1 VLKLDWAE
9 PGDPPAADYLSVRA
23 KPLAKPISYAPL
35 TREVELELV
44 RRWHENGDERALDWL
59 VAAHRPMVVRMAKN
73 RIRTNGISLQ
83 ALVEYGMLGLRIAA
97 DPPRPSQTKRGKIV
111 GFDPFKGRFSTYA
124 RYYADKEMRAAL
136 TGDPS
141 PALKEA
147 FEHKV
152 TAELETW
159 GEASEEEWERD
170 DVDYPLCTGGLKILY
185 RDLQQRRPYKKP
197 EQSWTLWNPPRGIER
212 KVRRNYLKHPIIN
225 AELKN
230 EFSYYTKHSVLL
242 TTYSEL
248 PSNKEGW
255 SGDGHADQDS
265 SFAPAASKGSAYY
278 LPLAVLRERW
288 LRGCNRTGL
297 ITFKTNGGLGLF
309 DKFGNRLPVYSLR
322 ATLPRK
328 RVSGP
333 VLCLRPVASIYL
345 IGGKIS
351 GTEGEVVSFR
361 RTSQRRPPPFA
372 SRAPSSPHAKTKQH
386 DPSRET

>member
-1 VLKLDWAE
+1 LHGTGGAWAWKPTKTHEENAHERRIGERSLVLKLDWAE

-59 VAAHRPMVVRMAKN
+59 VGAHRPMVVRMAKN

-83 ALVEYGMLGLRIAA
+83 ALVEYGMLGLRIAV

-111 GFDPFKGRFSTYA
+111 GFDPSKGHRFSTYA

-159 GEASEEEWERD
+159 GEASEEEWERED
-170 DVDYPLCTGGLKILY
+170 IDYPLCTGGLKILY
-185 RDLQQRRPYKKP
+185 RDLKQRRPYKKP
-197 EQSWTLWNPPRGIER
+197 ERSWTLWNPPPSIER
-212 KVRRNYLKHPIIN
+212 KARRRNYLKQPIKEI
-225 AELKN
+225 ELAN
-230 EFSYYTKHSVLL
+230 EFAYYLKHYSML
-242 TTYSEL
+242 TTYCELSSEHQ
-248 PSNKEGW
+248 GW
-255 SGDGHADQDS
+255 SNDEHADRDS

-278 LPLAVLRERW
+278 LPLAVLGERW
-288 LRGCNRTGL
+288 LT
-297 ITFKTNGGLGLF
+297 
-309 DKFGNRLPVYSLR
+309 
-322 ATLPRK
+322 
-328 RVSGP
+328 
-333 VLCLRPVASIYL
+333 
-345 IGGKIS
+345 
-351 GTEGEVVSFR
+351 
-361 RTSQRRPPPFA
+361 
-372 SRAPSSPHAKTKQH
+372 APA
-386 DPSRET
+386 